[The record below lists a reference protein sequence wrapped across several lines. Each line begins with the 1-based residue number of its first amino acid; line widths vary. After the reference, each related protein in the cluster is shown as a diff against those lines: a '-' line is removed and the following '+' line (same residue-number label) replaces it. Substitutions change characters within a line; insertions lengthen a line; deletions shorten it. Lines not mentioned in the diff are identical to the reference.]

1 MEQLALNPKI
11 EEFKTGDTIKVHY
24 RIVEG
29 NKTRLQPFEGIV
41 LSRRGVG
48 VSKTFMVRKIGVD
61 NVGVE
66 RVFPL
71 YSPNIEKIQ
80 VMTHGKVRR
89 AKLYFL
95 RSKTGKEAVKVKE
108 SPKVKKSPLGTTA
121 KA

>member
-11 EEFKTGDTIKVHY
+11 EEFKTGDTIKVLY

-48 VSKTFMVRKIGVD
+48 ISKTFMVRKIGVD

-71 YSPNIEKIQ
+71 YSPNIEKIE

-95 RSKTGKEAVKVKE
+95 RNKTGKEAVKVKE
-108 SPKVKKSPLGTTA
+108 SPKVKKSPIGTTL